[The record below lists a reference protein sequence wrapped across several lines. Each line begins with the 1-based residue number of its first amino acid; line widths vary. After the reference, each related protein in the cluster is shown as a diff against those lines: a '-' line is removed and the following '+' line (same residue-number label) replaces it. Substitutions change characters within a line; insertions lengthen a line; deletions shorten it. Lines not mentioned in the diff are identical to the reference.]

1 MKIKNLFYLAMT
13 ALVMTLSPAISSAA
27 INQEFYILNAEA
39 VDFSESSLDGASGEE
54 KSLSF
59 TAFGKNFDLALK
71 QRDDL
76 MGRFSSKSTDI
87 KLYSGEIQ
95 GVDNSWA
102 RLTVVGDRYTG
113 AIFDGAELFI
123 LDEGKNIA
131 DTLPYDSDD
140 MQNVKTA
147 IYKAAE
153 VSTDLTCGSTHD
165 HDSKFSYKNLLS
177 GATAEQF
184 SSVAT
189 ATDETI
195 SAATATRQINLRIIA
210 DTLYAASSPN
220 GTDAQVLSQ
229 MNIVDGIFTEQLGVQ
244 FGITEIEELNNDGPL
259 TSFDASTLLT
269 QFRNFVGNDNP
280 GLAHL
285 FTGRNINGGTIGI
298 AFVSAICRNAGVG
311 LTQAGGR
318 GTVGALTAAHEFGHN
333 FGAPHD
339 NQGGSVCA
347 STPGTFL
354 MNPSIN
360 GSNEFSQ
367 CSVTQMQNVL
377 ARSTCLVDVDNT
389 PEPTPAPAPAPAP
402 TPESNVVQLVK
413 RNATGFA
420 VDGMDGAANGQN
432 VHLWSTNRNNTNQ
445 RWIEIDRG
453 NGFYSYQKQGTS
465 HCLDGNNGGADR
477 QNVHLWI
484 CGVNNQNQHW
494 EKVDVGSGFVQLRKR
509 NARGFALDGGSGGA
523 RGQNV
528 QIFDSSNTSQNL
540 HWRIDILTTVS
551 PAFVRCADENGTCLL
566 SGPATV
572 RYGADGQFVQQSFSG
587 GSVSCTNT
595 VFGDP
600 IRGTVKSC
608 DFLSQ

>member
-1 MKIKNLFYLAMT
+1 MILT
-13 ALVMTLSPAISSAA
+13 PTLSNAA
-27 INQEFYILNAEA
+27 INQDFYILNAEA
-39 VDFSESSLDGASGEE
+39 VEFFEDSLDNSGGAE
-54 KSLSF
+54 KYLSF
-59 TAFGKNFDLALK
+59 TAFGKNFNLALK

-76 MGRFSSKSTDI
+76 MGRFSAKSNNI
-87 KLYSGEIQ
+87 KLYSGKVQ
-95 GVDNSWA
+95 GVDKSWA
-102 RLTVVGDRYTG
+102 RLTVADGQYTG
-113 AIFDGAELFI
+113 AIFDGNEQFI

-140 MQNVKTA
+140 MQSVKTA
-147 IYKAAE
+147 IYKASE
-153 VSTDLTCGSTHD
+153 VSSDLTCGSGHD
-165 HDSKFSYKNLLS
+165 HGSKFSYKNLLS

-189 ATDETI
+189 ATDEII
-195 SAATATRQINLRIIA
+195 SEATATQQINLRIVA
-210 DTLYAASSPN
+210 DTRYAASSPN
-220 GTDAQVLSQ
+220 GTNAQVLSQ

-269 QFRNFVGNDNP
+269 QFRNFVGTDNP

-311 LTQAGGR
+311 VTQAGGR
-318 GTVGALTAAHEFGHN
+318 GTIGALTAAHEFGHN

-339 NQGGSVCA
+339 NQGGSACA

-367 CSVTQMQNVL
+367 CSVTQMRNTLDRV
-377 ARSTCLVDVDNT
+377 SCLVDVDNT
-389 PEPTPAPAPAPAP
+389 PAPAP
-402 TPESNVVQLVK
+402 TPVPAPTPDSNVVQLVK
-413 RNATGFA
+413 RNATGFS
-420 VDGMDGAANGQN
+420 VDGMGGAANFQN
-432 VHLWSTNRNNTNQ
+432 VHLWTTNPNNVNQ

-453 NGFYSYQKQGTS
+453 NGFYSYQKQDTN
-465 HCLDGNNGGADR
+465 HCLDGGRGGANR
-477 QNVHLWI
+477 QNVILFE
-484 CGVNNQNQHW
+484 CSASNQNQHW
-494 EKVDVGSGFVQLRKR
+494 QKVDVGSGFVQLRKR

-528 QIFDSSNTSQNL
+528 QIFNSSNPSQNL
-540 HWRIDILTTVS
+540 HWRIDRLSTNRSFT
-551 PAFVRCADENGTCLL
+551 PCANENGICSLP
-566 SGPATV
+566 GPSII
-572 RYGADGQFVQQSFSG
+572 RYGADGRYVERSFSG
-587 GSVSCTNT
+587 GNIPCTNA

-608 DFLSQ
+608 EFSRQ